1 MDNDIKKLKKIL
13 KVLEDANF
21 NEIEWEEKDFK
32 IRVKK
37 NVPEGAES
45 KNIMTLPQ
53 FEREV
58 PKGLPKVHEKQSAD
72 LELAEGKS
80 IIRSPLV
87 GTFYR
92 ASSPNASPFVN
103 EGESIKAGQ
112 ILCIIEAMK
121 LMNEVE
127 ADRDG
132 RIISILVEN
141 AHPVE
146 YGEPLFII
154 EENIQNV

>member
-37 NVPEGAES
+37 NVPEVAES

-58 PKGLPKVHEKQSAD
+58 PKGLPKPHEKQSAD
-72 LELAEGKS
+72 MELAEGKS

-92 ASSPNASPFVN
+92 ASSPNASPLVN
-103 EGESIKAGQ
+103 EGELIKTGQ

>member
-1 MDNDIKKLKKIL
+1 MDNDIKRLKKIL
-13 KVLEDANF
+13 RVLEDANF

-37 NVPEGAES
+37 NISEVAES
-45 KNIMTLPQ
+45 KNVINFPQ
-53 FEREV
+53 FQSEV
-58 PKGLPKVHEKQSAD
+58 PKGLPKPQDKESAEM
-72 LELAEGKS
+72 ELAEGKS

-92 ASSPNASPFVN
+92 APSPNASPFVN
-103 EGESIKAGQ
+103 EGEMIKAGQ

-127 ADRDG
+127 SDRDG
-132 RIISILVEN
+132 RIVSILVEN

-154 EENIQNV
+154 EENIQ

>member
-1 MDNDIKKLKKIL
+1 MDNDIKRLKKIL

-37 NVPEGAES
+37 NIPEVTES
-45 KNIMTLPQ
+45 KNFINLPQ
-53 FEREV
+53 FHSEV
-58 PKGLPKVHEKQSAD
+58 PKGLPKPQEKQ
-72 LELAEGKS
+72 LTEMELAEGKN

-92 ASSPNASPFVN
+92 SPSPNASSFVN
-103 EGESIKAGQ
+103 EGDVIKPGQ

-127 ADRDG
+127 SDREG
-132 RIISILVEN
+132 KIVSILVEN

-154 EENIQNV
+154 EAEDIQ

>member
-13 KVLEDANF
+13 KVLDEANF
-21 NEIEWEEKDFK
+21 CEIEWEEANFK

-37 NVPEGAES
+37 TIPEISES
-45 KNIMTLPQ
+45 KKFTTLPQ
-53 FEREV
+53 IQSDV
-58 PKGLPKVHEKQSAD
+58 PMALTNQQEKQ
-72 LELAEGKS
+72 LTKTELIEGQS

-103 EGESIKAGQ
+103 VGDVINPGQ

-127 ADRDG
+127 SDRAG
-132 RIISILVEN
+132 KIVSILVEN

-146 YGEPLFII
+146 YGEPLFIL
-154 EENIQNV
+154 ETESIQ

>member
-1 MDNDIKKLKKIL
+1 MDNEIKRLKKIL

-37 NVPEGAES
+37 NIQDVIES
-45 KNIMTLPQ
+45 KNVINLPQ
-53 FEREV
+53 FQSEV
-58 PKGLPKVHEKQSAD
+58 PKGLPKPQEKQ
-72 LELAEGKS
+72 LTEMELAEGKS
-80 IIRSPLV
+80 IIKSPLV

-92 ASSPNASPFVN
+92 AASPNASPFVN
-103 EGESIKAGQ
+103 VGDVIKPGQ

-127 ADRDG
+127 SDREG
-132 RIISILVEN
+132 KVVSILVEN
-141 AHPVE
+141 ANSVE

-154 EENIQNV
+154 EEKSTQ

>member
-1 MDNDIKKLKKIL
+1 MDTDIKKIKKIL
-13 KVLEDANF
+13 KVLEEANF
-21 NEIEWEEKDFK
+21 NEIEWEESDFK

-37 NVPEGAES
+37 NIPEVSEL
-45 KNIMTLPQ
+45 KNISALPQ
-53 FEREV
+53 IQSDV
-58 PKGLPKVHEKQSAD
+58 PKSLPTPQEKQVTEI
-72 LELAEGKS
+72 ELSEGTS

-92 ASSPNASPFVN
+92 ASSPNTPPFVN
-103 EGESIKAGQ
+103 EGDEIKAGQ

-127 ADRDG
+127 CDRAG
-132 RIISILVEN
+132 KIVSILVEN
-141 AHPVE
+141 AQPVE

-154 EENIQNV
+154 EAENK